1 MHQVLSPKTFC
12 MGQSALYFLCLVALC
27 RILEGKIFPLPLSQQ
42 GQIANREHY
51 LALCMF
57 FLCFS
62 LSFFFLHSLFFL
74 PFILI
79 FPSFFPSFHPFFLP
93 PFHCSFPQFASL
105 FLYIYLFLLSVSF
118 SLTFSFFVFL
128 PLLLSFPP
136 SFFLVGWCGRGFTGS
151 HWMCES
157 KSLGVSIIVSSSVE
171 DVLVKSPHMSLWNY
185 LLVVLL
191 FMSPSQLGFLPLLDY
206 VFNSCHA
213 QCPFLT
219 FNKLNPGFQPGK

>member
-1 MHQVLSPKTFC
+1 MQARTVD
-12 MGQSALYFLCLVALC
+12 LC
-27 RILEGKIFPLPLSQQ
+27 RTLHDCFISNAIKNNQLIVANNAPGAISQNLLHGTVCTVFSLPSSTLQNFGRENIPFASVSA
-42 GQIANREHY
+42 GADCKREHY

-136 SFFLVGWCGRGFTGS
+136 SFFLVG
-151 HWMCES
+151 
-157 KSLGVSIIVSSSVE
+157 
-171 DVLVKSPHMSLWNY
+171 
-185 LLVVLL
+185 
-191 FMSPSQLGFLPLLDY
+191 
-206 VFNSCHA
+206 
-213 QCPFLT
+213 
-219 FNKLNPGFQPGK
+219 